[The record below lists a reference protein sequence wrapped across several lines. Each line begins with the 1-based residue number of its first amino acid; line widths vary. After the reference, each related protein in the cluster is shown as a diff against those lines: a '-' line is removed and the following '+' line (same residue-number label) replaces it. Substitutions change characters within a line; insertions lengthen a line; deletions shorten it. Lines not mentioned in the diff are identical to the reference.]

1 VSDQTRLIILEAA
14 PLLGVAALYLCAAAL
29 LAATAA
35 RRRHF
40 SPLGVGIFVLFLV
53 VAALAGAVGGLKLDD
68 ETFLDEIPSWAF
80 LATALIAAVPALIV
94 LVRGRERNLLVTAES
109 PTVDEETGRRRAA
122 EAISRLST
130 ALTHAL
136 GGREAADRL
145 FDELESTLGVEKAL
159 IAVVDDEAGRA
170 TGFAARGVEEEWWR
184 GVTLDVEQDSGAI
197 VTVARERTPYAVYDV
212 ATAPNINRPIAE
224 RVGAKSAA
232 FVPLVSEG
240 RTTGVLVAASATRPR
255 LFSPSDLEIMQNLA
269 NETALALG
277 RMRSDEALKAALDRE
292 RVVGDI
298 ARKVRSEIDLEKVL
312 QIAVKEVAEAVG
324 VARCFIRLGE
334 PGEPMPILAE
344 WDAPNFE
351 AIGAASPRL
360 PVLNLAARERRTVA
374 IGDIMTAPELDDAT
388 LGGRDT
394 LLKLNARAVIAT
406 PVAVFGEMIGVFSM
420 HRPDP
425 GEWTPSEVALSEAVA
440 REVGLA
446 IHTARLLRE
455 NTRRL
460 DQQAALLKAAQVI
473 TSDLRFGA
481 VLRRLVDE
489 VVRILG
495 ADAADCWIF
504 DEDRRML
511 HCHAVVGVPERN
523 VGREITP
530 AGTFKQVVES
540 GRPVLK
546 RDFARRELP
555 PPSEDYAVFAEVI
568 DAPITWLGEVR
579 GVLGVCSREAGRF
592 DDRDLEVLDTFARL
606 ASLALHN
613 AESFEMHERQ
623 AQVQRG
629 FYRVA
634 EVLGST
640 LSLGETL
647 DAFAQAAC
655 DALGGGAAFVLEPNG
670 GEGSIAG
677 SHGLP
682 EALHRALTAGL
693 GEAAAP
699 FEAAARKER
708 VIVAT
713 ALADDDRFDE
723 GLRKLLGKAGYHS
736 LLSAPVAG
744 MHGQS
749 DAVVVLFAEER
760 TFSDDDLAVARHLTG
775 VAKGALERSELFEG
789 ERRARGFSQR
799 LAAVSA
805 LLATKLEP
813 EVALTEVAREAPT
826 LLGAEAAVVRLL
838 EHDEL
843 VVSAAFGDGTKG
855 LVGRRSSSTDGAAG
869 IVAQS
874 RSPHS
879 LQDARETPRFGREDP
894 MLESA
899 MVSVVSVPM
908 IVRGGLYGVLSVYA
922 SRPRLWHED
931 EVQALI
937 ALAATAAA
945 AFSTADLYQRV
956 AEEKERSEAI
966 LAHIADGIVAID
978 RDGAIVLWNAMA
990 DHITGVPAEEA
1001 LGRRIAEVLQRELAS
1016 SGPDEPGQR
1025 EVSILR
1031 GGKEVWLSLTEAVM
1045 LDPAGSVAG
1054 RIFAFRDVSSE
1065 RVVEQMKSDFV
1076 ATVSHELRTPLTS
1089 IYGFA
1094 ETLLRGDVDF
1104 SEAERGTFLSYIASE
1119 SERLIR
1125 IADDLLNV
1133 ARLETGM
1140 LGLNVTST
1148 DVGDVIEDVVTRLR
1162 EQVDGRH
1169 TFAVDVHRGDL
1180 AVRADPDKLRQVLA
1194 NLVDNAVKFSP
1205 AGGQITVSARRRTD
1219 TAEVRVIDEG
1229 VGIARADQQRIFT
1242 KFYRAGAAA
1251 DAGVQGA
1258 GLGLFL
1264 VRGLLAAM
1272 GGRIWVESKEGEGSS
1287 FVFELPIAGSE
1298 SAPAGDDRDEGAVA
1312 MPVRRGRKSSARR

>member
-1 VSDQTRLIILEAA
+1 MIILEAA
-14 PLLGVAALYLCAAAL
+14 PLLALAALSLAAAAL
-29 LAATAA
+29 LAVTAA
-35 RRRHF
+35 RRRRF
-40 SPLGVGIFVLFLV
+40 SALAVGILLLFLI
-53 VAALAGAVGGLKLDD
+53 AAGAAGAIGGLKLDD
-68 ETFLDEIPSWAF
+68 RSFLDEIDSWFF
-80 LATALIAAVPALIV
+80 LATAVLAAIPAILT
-94 LVRGRERNLLVTAES
+94 LARRRERNLLVTAGAQG
-109 PTVDEETGRRRAA
+109 PDDDDPHRRAA
-122 EAISRLST
+122 EAVSRLST
-130 ALTHAL
+130 ALTRAL

-145 FDELESTLGVEKAL
+145 FDELESALGIEKAL
-159 IAVVDDEAGRA
+159 IAIVDDEAGRA
-170 TGFAARGVEEEWWR
+170 AGFAARGVEEEWWR
-184 GVTLDVEQDSGAI
+184 SVTLDVETDSGAI

-212 ATAPNINRPIAE
+212 STAPNINRPLAD

-240 RTTGVLVAASATRPR
+240 RTTGVLVAASTVPR
-255 LFSPSDLEIMQNLA
+255 LFSSADLEVMQDLA
-269 NETALALG
+269 NETALSLG

-298 ARKVRSEIDLEKVL
+298 ARKVRSEIDLETVL
-312 QIAVKEVAEAVG
+312 QVAVKEVAEAVG

-334 PGEPMPILAE
+334 PGESMPILAE
-344 WDAPNFE
+344 WDAPTFE
-351 AIGAASPRL
+351 AIGDASPRL
-360 PVLNLAARERRTVA
+360 PVLNLAARERRTVV
-374 IGDIMTAPELDDAT
+374 IGDIMTAPELDDPT
-388 LGGRDT
+388 LGGRET
-394 LLKLNARAVIAT
+394 LLNLRTRGVVAT
-406 PVAVFGEMIGVFSM
+406 PILVFGEMIGIFGM
-420 HRPDP
+420 HRPEPTDWS
-425 GEWTPSEVALSEAVA
+425 ESEVALSEAVA
-440 REVGLA
+440 REIGLA

-460 DQQAALLKAAQVI
+460 DQQAALLKAAQVL

-504 DEDRRML
+504 DDERRML
-511 HCHAVVGVPERN
+511 RCHAVAGVPERN
-523 VGREITP
+523 VGREVAP
-530 AGTFKQVVES
+530 AGTFKQVIES
-540 GRPVLK
+540 GRPALK
-546 RDFARRELP
+546 RHFAATEMP
-555 PPSEDYAVFAEVI
+555 APTEDYAVFSDVM
-568 DAPITWLGEVR
+568 DAPITWLGEVL

-592 DDRDLEVLDTFARL
+592 DSADLEVLDTFARL

-613 AESFEMHERQ
+613 AESFEAHERQ

-655 DALGGGAAFVLEPNG
+655 DALGAGAAFVLEPNSDDV
-670 GEGSIAG
+670 SIAG

-682 EALHRALTAGL
+682 DTLNRAITGGL

-699 FEAAARKER
+699 FEAAAREGR
-708 VIVAT
+708 IIAAT
-713 ALADDDRFDE
+713 SLADDDRFDE
-723 GLRKLLGKAGYHS
+723 GLRKVLGRAGYRS
-736 LLSAPVAG
+736 LLCAPVAG
-744 MHGQS
+744 AHGKS
-749 DAVVVLFAEER
+749 NAVVVLFGQER
-760 TFSDDDLAVARHLTG
+760 NFSDDDLAVARHLTG
-775 VAKGALERSELFEG
+775 AAKGALERSELFEA
-789 ERRARGFSQR
+789 ERRGRGFSQR
-799 LAAVSA
+799 LAAIGG

-813 EVALTEVAREAPT
+813 DVALAEVAREAPA
-826 LLGAEAAVVRLL
+826 LLAADAAVVRLL

-843 VVSAAFGDGTKG
+843 VIGSASGAGTKG
-855 LVGRRSSSTDGAAG
+855 LAGRRTSSADGVAG
-869 IVAQS
+869 VVAQS
-874 RSPHS
+874 RSPLAVS
-879 LQDARETPRFGREDP
+879 DARETPRFGREDP
-894 MLESA
+894 LLESA
-899 MVSVVSVPM
+899 MVSAASVPM
-908 IVRGGLYGVLSVYA
+908 IVHGSLYGVLSVYG
-922 SRPRLWHED
+922 SRPRVWHED

-937 ALAATAAA
+937 ALGATASAA
-945 AFSTADLYQRV
+945 LSTADLYQRV

-990 DHITGVPAEEA
+990 EHITGVPAEEA
-1001 LGRRIAEVLQRELAS
+1001 LGRRVAEVLQRELAT
-1016 SGPDEPGQR
+1016 SGPDAPGQR
-1025 EVSILR
+1025 EISILR
-1031 GGKEVWLSLTEAVM
+1031 AGKEVWLSLTEAVM

-1104 SEAERGTFLSYIASE
+1104 SEAERRTFLGYIASE

-1148 DVGDVIEDVVTRLR
+1148 DVGDVIDDVVTRLR
-1162 EQVDGRH
+1162 EPVDGRH
-1169 TFAVDVHRGDL
+1169 TFAVDVHRGEL
-1180 AVRADPDKLRQVLA
+1180 AVRADRDKLRQVLA

-1205 AGGQITVSARRRTD
+1205 DGGQITVSARRRTD

-1287 FVFELPIAGSE
+1287 FVFELPIAGSDA
-1298 SAPAGDDRDEGAVA
+1298 APVADEQEPVGAE
-1312 MPVRRGRKSSARR
+1312 PVRRPRKSSARG